1 MSWRYQEDELMKA
14 EVVLGSGSPRRLQLV
29 RSLGVEP
36 RVISP
41 DIDESVRPGEEAA
54 AYVRRLAA
62 EKLDAV
68 MKQLGSVGVGTVVIT
83 ADTTVEIDG
92 HILGKPEV
100 ADQAVAM
107 LQKLSGREHQVHTGL
122 AVAVAGPGC
131 RGVEWNGHVEVVTTT
146 VWFRPLDAGEIHRYV
161 ATGEPLDKAGA
172 YAIQGGATTFVDR
185 IEGPLDSVVGLP
197 LDRLVDICAGL
208 GQPLVA
214 SAVGP
219 GKSL

>member
-1 MSWRYQEDELMKA
+1 MKA
-14 EVVLGSGSPRRLQLV
+14 EVVLGSGSPRRLQLI

-36 RVISP
+36 RVMSP
-41 DIDESVRPGEEAA
+41 DIDESEYPGEEAA

-62 EKLDAV
+62 EKLEAV
-68 MKQLGSVGVGTVVIT
+68 MKNLGSVGVGTVVIT

-92 HILGKPEV
+92 RILGKPEV
-100 ADQAVAM
+100 EIEAVAM
-107 LQKLSGREHQVHTGL
+107 LQALSGREHRVHTGI

-146 VWFRPLDAGEIHRYV
+146 VWFRDLDLAEIQRYV

-172 YAIQGGATTFVDR
+172 YAIQGGASTFVER
-185 IEGPLDSVVGLP
+185 IAGPLDAVIGLP

-208 GQPLVA
+208 GQPLLA
-214 SAVGP
+214 P
-219 GKSL
+219 GIKKSETR

>member
-1 MSWRYQEDELMKA
+1 MKTD
-14 EVVLGSGSPRRLQLV
+14 VVLGSGSPRRLELM

-36 RVISP
+36 RVVLP
-41 DIDESVRPGEEAA
+41 DIDESVHAGETATE
-54 AYVRRLAA
+54 YVRRLAA

-68 MKQLGSVGVGTVVIT
+68 MRRVGAASVGTIVVT

-92 HILGKPEV
+92 RILGKPETD
-100 ADQAVAM
+100 AEATTM
-107 LQKLSGREHQVHTGL
+107 LEALSGREHRVHTGL

-131 RGVEWNGHVEVVTTT
+131 RGVDWNGHVEVVTTT
-146 VWFRPLDAGEIHRYV
+146 VRFRHLESGEIHRYV

-172 YAIQGGATTFVDR
+172 YAIQGGASAFVER

-208 GQPLVA
+208 GQPLPTGA
-214 SAVGP
+214 
-219 GKSL
+219 

>member
-1 MSWRYQEDELMKA
+1 MKA
-14 EVVLGSGSPRRLQLV
+14 EVVLGSGSPRRLQLI
-29 RSLGVEP
+29 RTLGVEP
-36 RVISP
+36 RVVSP

-62 EKLDAV
+62 EKLEVV
-68 MKQLGSVGVGTVVIT
+68 MKGLGAVGVGTVVIA

-92 HILGKPEV
+92 RILGKPEV
-100 ADQAVAM
+100 ETEAVAM
-107 LQKLSGREHQVHTGL
+107 LQALSGREHRVHTGI

-146 VWFRPLDAGEIHRYV
+146 VWFRDLDAAEITRYV

-172 YAIQGGATTFVDR
+172 YAIQGGASSFVER
-185 IEGPLDSVVGLP
+185 ILGPLDAVIGLP

-208 GQPLVA
+208 GQPLPA
-214 SAVGP
+214 TGTKKP
-219 GKSL
+219 ETL

>member
-1 MSWRYQEDELMKA
+1 MKA

-41 DIDESVRPGEEAA
+41 DIDESVRPGEEVA

-107 LQKLSGREHQVHTGL
+107 LQTLSGREHRVHR
-122 AVAVAGPGC
+122 GP
-131 RGVEWNGHVEVVTTT
+131 RHPR
-146 VWFRPLDAGEIHRYV
+146 RPFL
-161 ATGEPLDKAGA
+161 
-172 YAIQGGATTFVDR
+172 
-185 IEGPLDSVVGLP
+185 
-197 LDRLVDICAGL
+197 
-208 GQPLVA
+208 
-214 SAVGP
+214 
-219 GKSL
+219 